1 MTKRLNPQVFYLQG
15 HRGARGLAPENTLP
29 AFARAMEIGVSTL
42 ELDTAVTRDGVV
54 VVAHDRRL
62 NPEITRGKDG
72 KWLLAPTATVRSLNF
87 AELRALDVGRIDP
100 RSDYFRRF
108 GGQQGMDGVAMPALA
123 EVFDLVLRSGNTQV
137 RFNIE
142 TKLSPLF
149 PDEAPKPEEF
159 LKALLACITAADLMN
174 RVTIQSFDWR
184 VLRLVRSL
192 APVVATSYLS
202 MQQPPRATIADGA
215 ESPWTDGIQH
225 SRHGS
230 VPRMIAF
237 AAAAVPVDSSRSV
250 IWSPNFAD
258 LGEAAIEEAH
268 ALNIAVLP
276 WTLNDPEEIARAIS
290 MGVDGLISDYPDRAR
305 DILARMDI
313 ELPVPLVR
321 PAGKPEP
328 RQ

>member
-1 MTKRLNPQVFYLQG
+1 MAKRLNPRLFDLQG

-29 AFARAMEIGVSTL
+29 AFARAMQIGVNTL

-62 NPEITRGKDG
+62 NPDITRGTDG
-72 KWLLAPTATVRSLNF
+72 KWLVAPTATVLSLSF
-87 AELRALDVGRIDP
+87 TQLQALDVGRIDP
-100 RSDYFRRF
+100 QSDYYRRF
-108 GGQQGMDGVAMPALA
+108 ADQQGMDGVHMPALA
-123 EVFDLVLRSGNTQV
+123 EVFDQVRRSGNSQV

-149 PDEAPKPEEF
+149 PEEAPQPAEF
-159 LKALLACITAADLMN
+159 VTALLACIAAAKVMD

-184 VLRLVRSL
+184 VLRLVRAQ
-192 APVVATSYLS
+192 APAAAVSYLTT
-202 MQQPPRATIADGA
+202 QQASHATIVNGTGT
-215 ESPWTDGIQH
+215 PWTDGIEY

-237 AAAAVPVDSSRSV
+237 AAAATPSTSMQSV
-250 IWSPNFAD
+250 IWSPHFAD
-258 LGEAAIEEAH
+258 LSEGSIGEAH

-276 WTLNDPEEIARAIS
+276 WTLNDPEEIARAIL

-305 DILARMDI
+305 DVMARMGV
-313 ELPVPLVR
+313 ELPAPL
-321 PAGKPEP
+321 
-328 RQ
+328 Q

>member
-1 MTKRLNPQVFYLQG
+1 MANRLNPRLFDLQG

-62 NPEITRGKDG
+62 NPQITRGTNG
-72 KWLLAPTATVRSLNF
+72 KWLVAPTATVRSLSF
-87 AELRALDVGRIDP
+87 AQLRTMDVGRIDP
-100 RSDYFRRF
+100 QSDYSRRF
-108 GGQQGMDGVAMPALA
+108 AHQLAMDGVPMPALA
-123 EVFDLVLRSGNTQV
+123 EVFDLVRRNGNSQV

-149 PDEAPKPEEF
+149 PEEAPQPAEF
-159 LKALLACITAADLMN
+159 VAKLLDCIATANFVD

-184 VLRLVRSL
+184 VLRLAREQ
-192 APVVATSYLS
+192 APAVAVSYLTT
-202 MQQPPRATIADGA
+202 QQDSQATITTSGA
-215 ESPWTDGIQH
+215 ASPWTDNIEY

-230 VPRMIAF
+230 VPRMV
-237 AAAAVPVDSSRSV
+237 AAAAAPTGATQGV
-250 IWSPNFAD
+250 IWSPHFAD
-258 LGEAAIEEAH
+258 LAEGAIEEAH

-276 WTLNDPEEIARAIS
+276 WTLNEPQDIARAIR

-305 DILARMDI
+305 AVMFLMGL
-313 ELPVPLVR
+313 ELPAPL
-321 PAGKPEP
+321 
-328 RQ
+328 RQTVL

>member
-1 MTKRLNPQVFYLQG
+1 MAKRLNPKLFDLQG

-62 NPEITRGKDG
+62 NPEITRGADG
-72 KWLLAPTATVRSLNF
+72 KWLVAPTATVRSLSF
-87 AELRALDVGRIDP
+87 ADLQALDVGRIDP
-100 RSDYFRRF
+100 QSDYYRRF
-108 GGQQGMDGVAMPALA
+108 ADQQGMDGVPMPALA
-123 EVFDLVLRSGNTQV
+123 EVFDLVRRSGNSQV

-149 PDEAPKPEEF
+149 PEEAPQPAKF
-159 LKALLACITAADLMN
+159 VTKLLDCIATANFMD

-184 VLRLVRSL
+184 VLRLVRAQ
-192 APVVATSYLS
+192 APAVAVSYLTT
-202 MQQPPRATIADGA
+202 QQASQATIMSEG
-215 ESPWTDGIQH
+215 ESPWTDGIAY

-237 AAAAVPVDSSRSV
+237 AAAAAPTTSMQSV
-250 IWSPNFAD
+250 IWSPHFAD
-258 LGEAAIEEAH
+258 LSEAAIEEAH
-268 ALNIAVLP
+268 ALKIAALP
-276 WTLNDPEEIARAIS
+276 WTLNDPEEIARAIL

-305 DILARMDI
+305 AVMARMGV
-313 ELPVPLVR
+313 ELPAPLR
-321 PAGKPEP
+321 
-328 RQ
+328 